1 MLTIAFISLSVAALL
16 IVLFLAL
23 SSIRKGL
30 DAKNNRSSRSRT
42 EPKKI
47 KNNKSVASEIKKLDK
62 LRKSGVLTKQ
72 EFNQIKLKLIKKK
85 NL

>member
-30 DAKNNRSSRSRT
+30 DAKNNRSSRSRAK
-42 EPKKI
+42 PKEI
-47 KNNKSVASEIKKLDK
+47 KNNKSISTEIKKLDK

-72 EFNQIKLKLIKKK
+72 EFNKAKARLL
-85 NL
+85 N

>member
-1 MLTIAFISLSVAALL
+1 MLTIAFISLSAAALL

-30 DAKNNRSSRSRT
+30 DAKNNRSSRSRV
-42 EPKKI
+42 ELKEI
-47 KNNKSVASEIKKLDK
+47 KNDKSISNEIKKLDK

-72 EFNQIKLKLIKKK
+72 EFNKAKAKLLGK
-85 NL
+85 

>member
-30 DAKNNRSSRSRT
+30 DAKNNRSSRSRS
-42 EPKKI
+42 EPKEI

-72 EFNQIKLKLIKKK
+72 EFNQIKLKLINKKA
-85 NL
+85 L

>member
-1 MLTIAFISLSVAALL
+1 MLTIAFISLSAAALL

-30 DAKNNRSSRSRT
+30 DAKNNRSSRSRS
-42 EPKKI
+42 EPKEI
-47 KNNKSVASEIKKLDK
+47 KNNKSISNEIKKLDK

-72 EFNQIKLKLIKKK
+72 EFNKIKLKLIKKK
-85 NL
+85 AF

>member
-1 MLTIAFISLSVAALL
+1 MLTIAFISLSVTALL

-42 EPKKI
+42 QPKEI
-47 KNNKSVASEIKKLDK
+47 KNNKRISNEIKKLDK

-72 EFNQIKLKLIKKK
+72 EFNKAKARLF
-85 NL
+85 N

>member
-30 DAKNNRSSRSRT
+30 DAKNNRSSRSRV
-42 EPKKI
+42 ELKEI
-47 KNNKSVASEIKKLDK
+47 KNDKSISNEIKKLDK
-62 LRKSGVLTKQ
+62 LRKSGVLTNK
-72 EFNQIKLKLIKKK
+72 EFNKVKARLLEK
-85 NL
+85 

>member
-1 MLTIAFISLSVAALL
+1 MLTIAFISLSAAAML

-30 DAKNNRSSRSRT
+30 DAKNNHSSRSRT
-42 EPKKI
+42 EPKEI

-72 EFNQIKLKLIKKK
+72 EFNKAKARLL
-85 NL
+85 N

>member
-42 EPKKI
+42 EPKEI
-47 KNNKSVASEIKKLDK
+47 KNIKSVAGEIKKLDK

>member
-42 EPKKI
+42 KPKEI

-72 EFNQIKLKLIKKK
+72 EFNKAKARLL
-85 NL
+85 N

>member
-30 DAKNNRSSRSRT
+30 DAKNNRSSRSRA
-42 EPKKI
+42 EPKEI

-72 EFNQIKLKLIKKK
+72 EFNKIKLKLIKKK
-85 NL
+85 AF

>member
-1 MLTIAFISLSVAALL
+1 MLTIAFISLSVVALL

-85 NL
+85 AL

>member
-30 DAKNNRSSRSRT
+30 DAKNNSSSRSRT
-42 EPKKI
+42 EPKEI
-47 KNNKSVASEIKKLDK
+47 KNNKSISNEIKKLDK

-72 EFNQIKLKLIKKK
+72 EFNKAKARLF
-85 NL
+85 N

>member
-42 EPKKI
+42 EPKEI
-47 KNNKSVASEIKKLDK
+47 KNNKSVAGEIKKLDK

-72 EFNQIKLKLIKKK
+72 EFNKAKARLLGK
-85 NL
+85 

>member
-30 DAKNNRSSRSRT
+30 DAKNNRSSRSRVK
-42 EPKKI
+42 PKEI
-47 KNNKSVASEIKKLDK
+47 KNNKSISNEIKKLDK

-72 EFNQIKLKLIKKK
+72 EFNKAKARLL
-85 NL
+85 N